1 MPKTAKKSVSKKAPA
16 RSAKTSTTKKAPAKK
31 AASKPPAAARAKS
44 VTATP
49 ARLISRKRGGK
60 SEITAVIGSVTNDDI
75 AVRAYFIGER
85 RRHLGLPG
93 DPQSDWLEAE
103 RQLRS

>member
-1 MPKTAKKSVSKKAPA
+1 MPKTAKKSA
-16 RSAKTSTTKKAPAKK
+16 TTKTPAKPAKSKPAKRMPAKK
-31 AASKPPAAARAKS
+31 ASPAAPSATRARA

-49 ARLISRKRGGK
+49 ARVMTRKRGGK
-60 SEITAVIGSVTNDDI
+60 SEITAVIGSVTTEDI
-75 AVRAYFIGER
+75 SVRAYFIGEH

-93 DPQSDWLEAE
+93 DQESDWLEAE

>member
-1 MPKTAKKSVSKKAPA
+1 MPKTAKKSATKKVPAKSKAAKNAPSKKTSPA
-16 RSAKTSTTKKAPAKK
+16 TPS
-31 AASKPPAAARAKS
+31 AARART

-49 ARLISRKRGGK
+49 ARVMSRRRGGK
-60 SEITAVIGSVTNDDI
+60 SEITAVIGSVTSEDV

-93 DPQSDWLEAE
+93 NPESDWLEAE
-103 RQLRS
+103 RQVRG